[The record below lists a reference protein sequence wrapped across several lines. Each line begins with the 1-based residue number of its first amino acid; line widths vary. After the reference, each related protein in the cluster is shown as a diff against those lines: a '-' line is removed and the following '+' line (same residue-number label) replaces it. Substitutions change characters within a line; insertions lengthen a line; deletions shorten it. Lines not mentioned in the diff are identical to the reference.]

1 MFICLLSHRGGQFK
15 WKHSPLTSTISFV
28 VCQWEIKKKSYK
40 SIAIQWASIAQLW
53 LNDRQHK
60 KRGSQQILKECLEN
74 GDKGW
79 IFCFTHST
87 ILKYNWCFKW
97 QFQHL
102 PTEASSSHLCQ
113 EDCCSAPQCKLQC
126 PAQCHEK
133 QRKWL
138 CFSFPPSIFQSSQF
152 C

>member
-1 MFICLLSHRGGQFK
+1 METLST
-15 WKHSPLTSTISFV
+15 TSTISFV
-28 VCQWEIKKKSYK
+28 VCQWEEKKSYK

-53 LNDRQHK
+53 LNDGQHK
-60 KRGSQQILKECLEN
+60 KQGSQQILEECLEN

-102 PTEASSSHLCQ
+102 PTQASSSGLCQ
-113 EDCCSAPQCKLQC
+113 EDCCSALQCKLQC

-133 QRKWL
+133 QKGNGYVFPSPPQP
-138 CFSFPPSIFQSSQF
+138 FSPPNFVNSISLKEMHSF
-152 C
+152 